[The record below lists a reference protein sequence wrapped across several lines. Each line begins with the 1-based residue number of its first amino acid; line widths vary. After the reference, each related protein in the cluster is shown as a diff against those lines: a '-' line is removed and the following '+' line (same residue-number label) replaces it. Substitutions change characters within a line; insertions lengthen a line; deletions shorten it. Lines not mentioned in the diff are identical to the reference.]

1 MASRRTTFL
10 DSVIGFAGALRR
22 LGVPI
27 SIGEALDAAE
37 ALSQIDLLDREL
49 VRTSLCATL
58 VKREDQL
65 PLFADVFATW
75 FRARQHEVEGDFD
88 AAGTAYPADGGS
100 DPLAGLLDALR
111 AGNLVA
117 LRAAA
122 AAAVGQFGGLDAER
136 LSSDRHHLVRV
147 LRSLDLTRLLQRAMA
162 EDGRAVA
169 DADDLAMLRE
179 HTAEFRRMLAD
190 EIRALLADRAPQ
202 LRSPPATDIGE
213 VDFLQASPLQLR
225 AMQDAIRPLA
235 RRLATRLAR
244 RRQLQHRGRIDVR
257 RTARRALASGG
268 VPIDP
273 VFRRPRVHHPDLFV
287 LCDLSGS
294 VAEFAKFTITFLHAL
309 YRELPRTRLFVFV
322 DGVDEV
328 TKLIDQLPATLEVRH
343 LLTATE
349 AVGPDGHSDYGAAL
363 QRFWARYGDDLSG
376 AATVIVAG
384 DGRTNYRDAG
394 ISVLRLMHERVHRLY
409 WLNPEPRGDWGRADS
424 GIDAYRQYCD
434 GLFEVRNLRQLGEFV
449 YQLA

>member
-1 MASRRTTFL
+1 
-10 DSVIGFAGALRR
+10 VIGFAGALRR

-37 ALSQIDLLDREL
+37 ALGQVDLLDRDL

-65 PLFADVFATW
+65 SLFAEVFATW
-75 FRARQHEVEGDFD
+75 FRARQHEAEGAVGPVD
-88 AAGTAYPADGGS
+88 AATAADAVATGW

-111 AGNLVA
+111 AGNLGA

-122 AAAVGQFGGLDAER
+122 AAAVNQFGGMDAER
-136 LSSDRHHLVRV
+136 LSSDRHHLFRV
-147 LRSLDLTRLLQRAMA
+147 LRSLDLSRLLQQAMA
-162 EDGRAVA
+162 GDGRTLAAGDV
-169 DADDLAMLRE
+169 DLLRE

-190 EIRALLADRAPQ
+190 EIRALLAERAPQ
-202 LRSPPATDIGE
+202 LRPPPAAADIGE
-213 VDFLQASPLQLR
+213 VDFLQASPLQLQ

-244 RRQLQHRGRIDVR
+244 RRQLRHQGRIDVR
-257 RTARRALASGG
+257 RTARRSLASGG

-322 DGVDEV
+322 DSVDEV
-328 TKLIDQLPATLEVRH
+328 TNLIDRLPATLEVRH
-343 LLTATE
+343 LLTETE
-349 AVGPDGHSDYGAAL
+349 AVGADGHSDYGAAL
-363 QRFWARYGDDLSG
+363 RRFWLRYGADLSG

-394 ISVLRLMHERVHRLY
+394 ISSLRLMHERAHRLY
-409 WLNPEPRGDWGRADS
+409 WLNPEPRQDWGRSDS
-424 GIDAYRQYCD
+424 GIDGYREHCD
-434 GLFEVRNLRQLGEFV
+434 GLFEVRNLRQLSEFV